1 MAVSAYPFIIIKYEL
16 IRTVKK
22 RSCRY
27 GILKGGSHREVENFN
42 STVEYQ
48 IGAGGEQCLGPGM
61 SGQDADGIGSHLS
74 TELDVQRVIPDHDR
88 LFRRSTQNAEC
99 SDE

>member
-1 MAVSAYPFIIIKYEL
+1 
-16 IRTVKK
+16 
-22 RSCRY
+22 
-27 GILKGGSHREVENFN
+27 
-42 STVEYQ
+42 
-48 IGAGGEQCLGPGM
+48 M